1 MDGGCHA
8 EMENGYAESSISA
21 CFGQTVVMSETGKPA
36 PTTAIYLNPDFI
48 AGLLQEIFQTG
59 LLESSESEAARSTSD
74 SAVGAMSDSQTHVSE
89 SLIAMVNG
97 VGGETPVTV
106 DAAGA
111 GDSRDVTRSRYV
123 FSQTYYLDRVRGVL
137 RDQGLLRT
145 VSGRLSAEGVG
156 PGQFVEYTGRFT
168 ANEVNALLDIVSPE
182 LISSVT
188 RFAYRRKAHL
198 AMRDVEDFELLK
210 VRREQHEHIAED
222 YAELGGAIGAAIR
235 QDFRSE
241 HTKEFYAEI
250 GIDDDE
256 VRAVT
261 VCEAS
266 YFVTADPD
274 RLLDGEFTVLAKVIS
289 GIREDVPILDR
300 NKLLNR
306 VNPAFFEELVSGLNT
321 NSVFGSDY
329 DESPIDLTI
338 PTVIGGWSFTVMPV
352 AIYI

>member
-1 MDGGCHA
+1 M
-8 EMENGYAESSISA
+8 
-21 CFGQTVVMSETGKPA
+21 
-36 PTTAIYLNPDFI
+36 PTTAVYLNPDFI

-74 SAVGAMSDSQTHVSE
+74 SVVGVIGDSQASVNE

-97 VGGETPVTV
+97 VGGETLASV
-106 DAAGA
+106 DAATA

-123 FSQTYYLDRVRGVL
+123 FSQTYYLDRVRRVL
-137 RDQGLLRT
+137 REQGLLRN
-145 VSGRLSAEGVG
+145 VSGRVSAAGVG

-188 RFAYRRKAHL
+188 RFAYRRKAHV
-198 AMRDVEDFELLK
+198 AMRDVEEFELLK
-210 VRREQHEHIAED
+210 VRRELHEHIAAD

-241 HTKEFYAEI
+241 NTKEFYAEI
-250 GIDDDE
+250 GTDDDE
-256 VRAVT
+256 IRVVT

-274 RLLDGEFTVLAKVIS
+274 RLLDGQFTVLAKVIS
-289 GIREDVPILDR
+289 GAREDVPILDR

-306 VNPAFFEELVSGLNT
+306 VNPAFFKEVVSGLNT
-321 NSVFGSDY
+321 TSVFGSGY
-329 DESPIDLTI
+329 DESPVDLTI
-338 PTVIGGWSFTVMPV
+338 PTVIEGWSFTVMPV